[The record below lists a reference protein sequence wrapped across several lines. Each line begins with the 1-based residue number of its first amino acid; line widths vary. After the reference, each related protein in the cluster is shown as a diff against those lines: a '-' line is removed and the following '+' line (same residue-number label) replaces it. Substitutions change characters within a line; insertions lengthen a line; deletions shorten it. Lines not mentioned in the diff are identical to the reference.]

1 MIRLPII
8 FLLFIC
14 FDAIAQVNFISKSV
28 ENLFLK
34 LPIDCRKAIINSDI
48 IDCYV
53 NEKFIKLTSV
63 KHDNVITHLGLSIFN
78 NKSINNG
85 FPELTQFIERT
96 ILDYLLT
103 NSFEKVLQTTKES
116 SIEMYFNQMKY
127 GSPLFKNIHILED
140 YFEGK
145 TDYSVK
151 HDSLLYFVKFTN
163 ANGEVFQINFPANN
177 TILTGMDKAE
187 LSDYLFNALTHAKD
201 SVVKEWP
208 AYTNGLIKD
217 NDIFVRK
224 GSSIFPGIS
233 SDVFCLKY
241 EEKYIPLFDK
251 QYLKE
256 SFSNFF
262 LCYPVNEK
270 KLRIHIDYKMYGN
283 VSKSI
288 EIEVANLLNLFSKDY
303 EIYFGIEDSV
313 SIKLRGALVI
323 YNRNLNYF
331 HILDIQ
337 TDEQTLFGDKSN
349 LSGKLYSFIPLDNI
363 KSFFGKYKGDLN

>member
-1 MIRLPII
+1 LIRLPII

-14 FDAIAQVNFISKSV
+14 SSAIAQVNFISKSV
-28 ENLFLK
+28 ESLYLK
-34 LPIDCRKAIINSDI
+34 LPIDCQKAIINSDI
-48 IDCYV
+48 IDCHV

-78 NKSINNG
+78 SKSINNS
-85 FPELTQFIERT
+85 FPELNQFIERT
-96 ILDYLLT
+96 FLDYLLT

-116 SIEMYFNQMKY
+116 SIEMYYNQMKY
-127 GSPLFKNIHILED
+127 GSPLFKDIHILED

-177 TILTGMDKAE
+177 TLLTGMDKAE
-187 LSDYLFNALTHAKD
+187 LSDYLYNALTHAKD

-208 AYTNGLIKD
+208 AYNNSLIKD
-217 NDIFVRK
+217 KDIFIRK

-233 SDVFCLKY
+233 SDVFYLKY
-241 EEKYIPLFDK
+241 EEKYVPLFDK

-270 KLRIHIDYKMYGN
+270 RLRIHIEYKMYGN
-283 VSKSI
+283 ISKSI
-288 EIEVANLLNLFSKDY
+288 EIGVANLLNLFSKDY
-303 EIYFGIEDSV
+303 ELYFGIEDSA
-313 SIKLRGALVI
+313 SNKLRGTLVI
-323 YNRNLNYF
+323 YNRKLNYI

-337 TDEQTLFGDKSN
+337 TDEQTLFGGKSSI
-349 LSGKLYSFIPLDNI
+349 SGKLFSFIPMDNI